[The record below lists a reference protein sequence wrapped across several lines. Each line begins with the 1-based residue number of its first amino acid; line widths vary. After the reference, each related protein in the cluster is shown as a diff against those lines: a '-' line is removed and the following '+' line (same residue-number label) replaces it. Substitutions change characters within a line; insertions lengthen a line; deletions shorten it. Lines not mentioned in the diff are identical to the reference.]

1 MDGEGFMKN
10 ESGFGEATSQ
20 PAHLTLR
27 GTSVLGD
34 KKEKGSSEVVPVIW
48 GSYRLSEK
56 LILATLQV
64 ISIPT
69 LFFLLFK

>member
-56 LILATLQV
+56 LI
-64 ISIPT
+64 
-69 LFFLLFK
+69 